1 MRVGLVCG
9 DFRPA
14 RDGVAHYTARLAA
27 ELSRRGLDVL
37 VATGAPGGGG
47 GASVPVRGGTDVQ
60 GEGAKVPVS
69 VVTDSWGVRGVRRA
83 ARALAAEDLDVVH
96 VQFAPSAYAW
106 HGAVGVLPGLLGG
119 GARLVTTVHEY
130 AWWSWGPRPLQAV
143 LARTAWPWLE
153 RRGWWDREAGLLTAR
168 ASAVVATNPVH
179 AHALRAR
186 LPRAAVVEV
195 PIGANLGVAAAAG
208 ADTRRSVRAELG
220 LGGDAPVLAFFGFIH
235 AVKGIRHLVEAL
247 ALVRA
252 DVPGAHLLLIGGFE
266 SLALR
271 GRQATDYAAEV
282 RAMIAVRD
290 LSGTVT
296 LTGWLP
302 EAQVSRL
309 LSAADVAVLPFT
321 AGTTTKSGSL
331 LACAEHGLPIVA
343 TAADPP
349 DPELVDGDAALLVG
363 VRDTEALAKAMTR
376 VLQDLD
382 LAAALSLGARR
393 LAASHGWAAIVDAH
407 LRLYAGDTP

>member
-27 ELSRRGLDVL
+27 ELAGRGVDVT
-37 VATGAPGGGG
+37 VATGAPGDAHDGP
-47 GASVPVRGGTDVQ
+47 VPVR
-60 GEGAKVPVS
+60 
-69 VVTDSWGVRGVRRA
+69 VVTDGWAVGGVRRA

-106 HGAVGVLPGLLGG
+106 RGAVGLLPALLGG
-119 GARLVTTVHEY
+119 GTRLVTTVHEY
-130 AWWSWGPRPLQAV
+130 DWWSWAPRPLRPL

-168 ASAVVATNPVH
+168 ASAVVATNP
-179 AHALRAR
+179 AHARALRTR
-186 LPRAAVVEV
+186 LPGATVAEV
-195 PIGANLGVAAAAG
+195 PIGANLGVTASCG
-208 ADTRRSVRAELG
+208 ADARQVVRAELG
-220 LGGDAPVLAFFGFIH
+220 LGSQTPLLAFFGFVH
-235 AVKGIRHLVEAL
+235 AVKGIRHLIEAL
-247 ALVRA
+247 ALLRA
-252 DVPGAHLLLIGGFE
+252 DVPGAHLLLVGGFE

-271 GRQATDYAAEV
+271 GREAANYAAEV
-282 RAMIAVRD
+282 AELIAARD
-290 LSGTVT
+290 LTAAVT
-296 LTGWLP
+296 ITGWQP

-349 DPELVDGDAALLVG
+349 DPELLDGDAALLVG
-363 VRDTEALAKAMTR
+363 VRDGAAIAKAVTR
-376 VLQDLD
+376 VLQDRD
-382 LAAALSLGARR
+382 LAAALSAGARR
-393 LAASHGWAAIVDAH
+393 LADAHGWAAIADAH
-407 LRLYAGDTP
+407 LRLYAGGPP